1 MTTPA
6 RSPGGPP
13 RFLGTSAPN
22 VGSQLPALPLWQRAG
37 SQRCREL
44 TAALLNQLRAFW
56 DLLLL
61 PQPLLITSLQLQG
74 EDTATAARADNAAC

>member
-1 MTTPA
+1 M
-6 RSPGGPP
+6 
-13 RFLGTSAPN
+13 SAPN
-22 VGSQLPALPLWQRAG
+22 VGSQLPALPLWHRPG

-56 DLLLL
+56 DPLLL
-61 PQPLLITSLQLQG
+61 PQPRLIAPLQLQG